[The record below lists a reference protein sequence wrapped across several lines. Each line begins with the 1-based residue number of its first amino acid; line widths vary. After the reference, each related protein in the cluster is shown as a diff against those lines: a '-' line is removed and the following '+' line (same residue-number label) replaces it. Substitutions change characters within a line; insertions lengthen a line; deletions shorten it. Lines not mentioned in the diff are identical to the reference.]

1 MIPIAFA
8 RSQAAAELEETLKF
22 AGLTDNFGRIREK
35 AKDKLGK
42 DIYLIRYDSGNIE
55 VYSQRLIKINGNK
68 MNSVGEARRYLQTQ
82 LNQ

>member
-8 RSQAAAELEETLKF
+8 RSQAASEIEETLKF

-35 AKDKLGK
+35 VKDKLGK
-42 DIYLIRYDSGNIE
+42 DIYLIRYDNGSIE

-68 MNSVGEARRYLQTQ
+68 LTSVRDAQRYLQAEI
-82 LNQ
+82 NI